1 MSEWQLFREP
11 LRRTLTRTVGIAVVA
26 GGIFAILRGSV
37 ARWPAATVVM
47 LWPSLG
53 GHWIELWFLNW
64 LRPRLGRGRVTQVA
78 ARLAVW
84 FVGGV
89 TLGAGMW
96 LTAWALPGLRRPSAA
111 VWWLAGLGFVCL
123 ELAAQTWLQ
132 LRGRPSFFN
141 GRG

>member
-1 MSEWQLFREP
+1 MSQWQPFREP
-11 LRRTLTRTVGIAVVA
+11 LRRTLTRTLGIAAVA
-26 GGIFAILRGSV
+26 GGILALARGGL
-37 ARWPAATVVM
+37 AHWPAATVVM

-53 GHWIELWFLNW
+53 GHWVELWFLNW
-64 LRPRLGRGRVTQVA
+64 LRPRLSRGRAAQVA

-89 TLGAGMW
+89 ALGVGMW
-96 LTAWALPGLRRPSAA
+96 LTAAALPGLRPPRPS
-111 VWWLAGLGFVCL
+111 VWWAGLGFVGV
-123 ELAAQTWLQ
+123 ELVAQTGLQ